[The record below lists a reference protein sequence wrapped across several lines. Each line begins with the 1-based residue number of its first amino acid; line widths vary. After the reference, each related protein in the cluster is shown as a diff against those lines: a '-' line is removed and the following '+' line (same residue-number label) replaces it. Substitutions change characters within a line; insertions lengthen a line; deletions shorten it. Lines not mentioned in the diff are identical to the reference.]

1 MKLSMPT
8 QGSARRGANCAPRP
22 AGFTLVELLL
32 VMALIVVLLGMSYPT
47 LRRSLGSYRLREA
60 AKTMRVQVARARLA
74 AIESGVPQ
82 EMRFILGEGVFRFGP
97 ARGFEPDT
105 DDFSGATDPESGPRL
120 TAAGDPRRYG
130 TPANGRSPSS
140 SSSGAEEQFLPE
152 SIIFAPEQPS
162 AIEASSANALLGSA
176 NSTSSA
182 PNESADE
189 LTVGDDRNWSPAIVF
204 RPDGTAIDA
213 QFVIV
218 NDRQQCIV
226 LSLRGLTG
234 ALDQS
239 ELQSLEAMQAAA
251 EAAATPVDRMARLP
265 ATER

>member
-1 MKLSMPT
+1 MST
-8 QGSARRGANCAPRP
+8 HGTVWRGASRAPRP

-32 VMALIVVLLGMSYPT
+32 VMALVVVLLGMSYPT

-82 EMRFILGEGVFRFGP
+82 EMRFIPGEGVFRLGP
-97 ARGFEPDT
+97 ARGYEPDA
-105 DDFSGATDPESGPRL
+105 DDLSGATDPEAGPRL
-120 TAAGDPRRYG
+120 TAAGDPRRCG
-130 TPANGRSPSS
+130 APADGRYPSS
-140 SSSGAEEQFLPE
+140 PASGVDEQLLPE
-152 SIIFAPEQPS
+152 SIIFAHEQPR
-162 AIEASSANALLGSA
+162 AAEASSASAPFGAA
-176 NSTSSA
+176 NSTNSA
-182 PNESADE
+182 PSAAGDE
-189 LTVGDDRNWSPAIVF
+189 LAAGDERSWSSPIVF
-204 RPDGTAIDA
+204 RPDGTTIDA
-213 QFVIV
+213 QFVIA

-239 ELQSLEAMQAAA
+239 ELQSLEEMQAAA
-251 EAAATPVDRMARLP
+251 EAAAPVDRLARLP